1 MYVLAILL
9 VHNDLFHT
17 NEDVVGLPR
26 LKQSANVI
34 IWNNLMIISRVS
46 GGSNVWKQQ
55 IWCKLFVWH
64 ENKWNENK
72 IYTLQRL
79 VLDKVDKRFV
89 QFKNPCNYWLL
100 FPSVVKCILVSVTGL
115 KKLQT
120 YNFWENASACNG
132 SLAFKPS
139 LLSLLALL
147 ISEYISKNFVHG
159 RLVAKNTNKTPAS
172 TSKLLWYAHCG
183 LQKNWNRKLR
193 KCNNPHT

>member
-26 LKQSANVI
+26 LKQSAN
-34 IWNNLMIISRVS
+34 

-64 ENKWNENK
+64 ENKWNGNK

-89 QFKNPCNYWLL
+89 QFKNPCNYW
-100 FPSVVKCILVSVTGL
+100 
-115 KKLQT
+115 
-120 YNFWENASACNG
+120 
-132 SLAFKPS
+132 
-139 LLSLLALL
+139 
-147 ISEYISKNFVHG
+147 
-159 RLVAKNTNKTPAS
+159 
-172 TSKLLWYAHCG
+172 
-183 LQKNWNRKLR
+183 
-193 KCNNPHT
+193 